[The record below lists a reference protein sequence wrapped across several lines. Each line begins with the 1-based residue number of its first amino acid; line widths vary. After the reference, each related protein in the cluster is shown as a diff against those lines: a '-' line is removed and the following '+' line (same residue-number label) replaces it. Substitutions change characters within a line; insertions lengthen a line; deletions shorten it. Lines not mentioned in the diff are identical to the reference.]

1 MQAAAKVG
9 FLVVVFVGLLL
20 GAYAVLG
27 KSLFA
32 KESEMY
38 FAEFEDAGGVTP
50 GTRVLLAGVRVGEVD
65 SVSLEGPSL
74 AKVALRLDKGTVVPE
89 GTTAQLPTSLIGF
102 GDNPVLLVPPATIEG
117 RLAPGATLAGVRP
130 SALEGLLPD
139 SKETIRELNATLVAT
154 RKLLEDRELKGS
166 LVALLESGNK
176 TLEQFGA
183 IAREA
188 QGLLAENRATIQVA
202 MNDAARAMA
211 DVRRSAEMVAKLAT
225 DEQMQGQLRT
235 IVANLESTSKKT
247 DDLVS
252 EINALVTDPE
262 LRNPM
267 KATMANVQAMSE
279 TGTKIVANT
288 EVMTKNGIVVSEK
301 AVEIADKASALADE
315 ASKVLRKL
323 QEFFDKV
330 PDVSVKPIDVSFDV
344 LRETRDA
351 RWRTDVNMALGKPL
365 GDSTLHFGLYDAFE
379 SNKVNLQLGKAFGS
393 GNEYRYG
400 IYASK
405 PGLGVDFRV
414 APRFSLRGDWYD
426 INNPRFDLRGRYEFG
441 NGLVGWF
448 GVDRLLNDN
457 APIIGIGI
465 RK

>member
-9 FLVVVFVGLLL
+9 FLVVVFVGLLF
-20 GAYAVLG
+20 GAYALLG

-32 KESEMY
+32 KESEVY
-38 FAEFEDAGGVTP
+38 YAEFADAGGVTP
-50 GTRVLLAGVRVGEVD
+50 GTRVLLAGVRVGEVE
-65 SVSLEGPSL
+65 SVSLEGPALARVALSL
-74 AKVALRLDKGTVVPE
+74 AKGTVLPE

-102 GDNPVLLVPPATIEG
+102 GDNPVLLIPPDRVEG
-117 RLAPGATLAGVRP
+117 RLFPGAVLAGVRP

-139 SKETIRELNATLVAT
+139 SKETIRELNATLAAT
-154 RKLLEDRELKGS
+154 RKLMEDRELKDS

-176 TLEQFGA
+176 TLAEFGA
-183 IAREA
+183 IARET
-188 QGLLAENRATIQVA
+188 QGLLADNRVTIQAA

-211 DVRRSAEMVAKLAT
+211 DVRKSTEMLAKLAT

-247 DDLVS
+247 DDLVG
-252 EINALVTDPE
+252 EINAMVTDPE

-267 KATMANVQAMSE
+267 KATMANVEKMSE
-279 TGTKIVANT
+279 TGTKIVENT

-315 ASKVLRKL
+315 ASKVLKRL

-330 PDVSVKPIDVSFDV
+330 PDVSVKPIDVSMDL

-379 SNKVNLQLGKAFGS
+379 GNKVNLQLGKAFGNGS
-393 GNEYRYG
+393 EYRYG

-405 PGLGVDFRV
+405 PGVGVDFHV
-414 APRFSLRGDWYD
+414 APRFSLRGDWFD